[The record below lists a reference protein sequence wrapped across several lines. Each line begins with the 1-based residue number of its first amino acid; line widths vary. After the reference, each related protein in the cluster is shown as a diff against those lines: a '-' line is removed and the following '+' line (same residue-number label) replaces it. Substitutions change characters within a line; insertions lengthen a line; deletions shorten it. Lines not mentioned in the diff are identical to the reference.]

1 MRIGNWVIFERAR
14 DVEKLWEAVTY
25 AEATLERYRRANL
38 ILFGGRIE
46 LMERQ
51 LAELNQRLVQEGS
64 CRQLLQSCQELD
76 KRLQRLEVFH
86 ADT

>member
-25 AEATLERYRRANL
+25 AEATLDRYRRANT

-46 LMERQ
+46 MIEQQ
-51 LAELNQRLVQEGS
+51 LVEIQRRLVQEDS
-64 CRQLLQSCQELD
+64 CRQLLAACRDLD
-76 KRLQRLEVFH
+76 RRLQRLEVFH